1 MRKPNSIVV
10 YNLYIVFGKAY
21 GASFETRERLV
32 YPRSDI
38 IDKFLGRTN
47 QNEFRFPHDFSFLH
61 INRQVN
67 KQLLDEV
74 EHDIM
79 NYQNRGLCYL
89 PKPKAEA
96 DNTDTR
102 F

>member
-1 MRKPNSIVV
+1 MDYKLGYLS
-10 YNLYIVFGKAY
+10 A
-21 GASFETRERLV
+21 
-32 YPRSDI
+32 DI
-38 IDKFLGRTN
+38 
-47 QNEFRFPHDFSFLH
+47 
-61 INRQVN
+61 

-79 NYQNRGLCYL
+79 NCQNRGLCYL
-89 PKPKAEA
+89 PKAEA

>member
-1 MRKPNSIVV
+1 MQSDLDIESQ
-10 YNLYIVFGKAY
+10 FQ
-21 GASFETRERLV
+21 SF
-32 YPRSDI
+32 I
-38 IDKFLGRTN
+38 
-47 QNEFRFPHDFSFLH
+47 
-61 INRQVN
+61 
-67 KQLLDEV
+67 KQLSDEV

>member
-1 MRKPNSIVV
+1 MSYISLVSHPDTNPAPQCLTLVNSC
-10 YNLYIVFGKAY
+10 
-21 GASFETRERLV
+21 REKHL
-32 YPRSDI
+32 
-38 IDKFLGRTN
+38 KWKN
-47 QNEFRFPHDFSFLH
+47 QA
-61 INRQVN
+61 VN

>member
-1 MRKPNSIVV
+1 MRKPNSIIV

-21 GASFETRERLV
+21 GASFGTRERLV
-32 YPRSDI
+32 YPSSDT
-38 IDKFLGRTN
+38 IDKFLRTD
-47 QNEFRFPHDFSFLH
+47 QNEFRFPHDFPLLH

-79 NYQNRGLCYL
+79 NYQNRGLCDQIIQTRGF
-89 PKPKAEA
+89 
-96 DNTDTR
+96 DNS
-102 F
+102 